1 MTLEHS
7 TNAKQRVRRTRKS
20 KDDVRADK
28 VNDGNKLIADETKAS
43 AEKYNTSWFKPTEKQ
58 QELIQSLIEN
68 PLTLCDASSGVG
80 KSTTVIYHALKAL
93 AAGHYRQIIFIKTPN
108 ESSDDAIG
116 FLPNS
121 AEDKISVHMEATRS
135 VFRDF
140 MSKAKLELEEKKERI
155 VLTIPNFIQGRTLTN
170 CFVIIDE
177 AQSVSPHILKLL
189 LERCGEG
196 STYAVLGDKFQCYSF
211 KKRENGLKYLIDRV
225 TELNSED
232 TRVSKEPLI
241 GYVEMTAKDNMRSE
255 LSRRV
260 VEIFEGG

>member
-1 MTLEHS
+1 MQRGG
-7 TNAKQRVRRTRKS
+7 NRKQRTRQANEINVR
-20 KDDVRADK
+20 KDKANEGQRQI
-28 VNDGNKLIADETKAS
+28 IADNKSSTER
-43 AEKYNTSWFKPTEKQ
+43 YNTGWFKPTEKQ
-58 QELIQSLIEN
+58 LKLIESLTYN

-121 AEDKISVHMEATRS
+121 ADDKISVHMEATRS

-140 MSKAKLELEEKKERI
+140 MSKAKLELEEKRERI
-155 VLTIPNFIQGRTLTN
+155 VLTIPNFIQGRTLTD

-177 AQSVSPHILKLL
+177 SQSISPNILKLL

-196 STYAVLGDKFQCYSF
+196 STYAVLGDKFQCYSY

-225 TELNSED
+225 TEVNEEGV
-232 TRVSKEPLI
+232 RVSKEPLI

-260 VEIFEGG
+260 VEIFEGE

>member
-1 MTLEHS
+1 MTI
-7 TNAKQRVRRTRKS
+7 TKGGNGTQRVRRTKEQIRL
-20 KDDVRADK
+20 DK
-28 VNDGNKLIADETKAS
+28 INAGSRQLADETKHS
-43 AEKYNTSWFKPTEKQ
+43 AEKFNTGWFKPTDKQ
-58 QELIQSLIEN
+58 HELIESLATN

-80 KSTTVIYHALKAL
+80 KSTTVIYHALKEL
-93 AAGHYRQIIFIKTPN
+93 AAGRYRQIIFIKTPN

-121 AEDKISVHMEATRS
+121 ADDKISVHMEATRS

-140 MSKAKLELEEKKERI
+140 MSKAKLELEEKREKI

-177 AQSVSPHILKLL
+177 AQSISPNILKLL

-211 KKRENGLKYLIDRV
+211 KKRDNGLKYLIERV
-225 TELNSED
+225 TELDDEGI
-232 TRVSKEPLI
+232 RVSKEPLI
-241 GYVEMTAKDNMRSE
+241 GFVEMTAKDNMRSE

-260 VEIFEGG
+260 VEIFEGV

>member
-1 MTLEHS
+1 MEHGGN
-7 TNAKQRVRRTRKS
+7 TKQRVRRTKEQIRL
-20 KDDVRADK
+20 DK
-28 VNDGNKLIADETKAS
+28 VNTGNKQLVDETKHA
-43 AEKYNTSWFKPTEKQ
+43 AEKFNTGWFKPTEKQ
-58 QELIQSLIEN
+58 LELIDSLAVN

-80 KSTTVIYHALKAL
+80 KSTTVIYHALKEL
-93 AAGHYRQIIFIKTPN
+93 AAGRYRQIIFIKTPN

-121 AEDKISVHMEATRS
+121 ADDKISVHMEATRS

-140 MSKAKLELEEKKERI
+140 MSKAKLELEEKREKI

-177 AQSVSPHILKLL
+177 AQSISPNILKLL

-225 TELNSED
+225 TEIDDEGI
-232 TRVSKEPLI
+232 RISKEPLI

-260 VEIFEGG
+260 VEIFEGS

>member
-1 MTLEHS
+1 MTI
-7 TNAKQRVRRTRKS
+7 TKGGNGTQRVRRTKEQIRL
-20 KDDVRADK
+20 DK
-28 VNDGNKLIADETKAS
+28 INAGSRQLADETKHS
-43 AEKYNTSWFKPTEKQ
+43 AEKFNTGWFKPTEKQ
-58 QELIQSLIEN
+58 SELIESLATN
-68 PLTLCDASSGVG
+68 PLTLCDSSSGVG
-80 KSTTVIYHALKAL
+80 KSTTVIYHALKEL
-93 AAGHYRQIIFIKTPN
+93 AAGRYRQIIFIKTPN

-121 AEDKISVHMEATRS
+121 ADDKISVHMEATRS

-140 MSKAKLELEEKKERI
+140 MSKAKLELEEKREKI

-177 AQSVSPHILKLL
+177 AQSISPNILKLL

-211 KKRENGLKYLIDRV
+211 KKRDNGLKYLIERV
-225 TELNSED
+225 TELDDEGV
-232 TRVSKEPLI
+232 RVSKEPLI
-241 GYVEMTAKDNMRSE
+241 GFVEMTAKDNMRSE

-260 VEIFEGG
+260 VEIFEGGQ

>member
-1 MTLEHS
+1 MTLEHGGGRS
-7 TNAKQRVRRTRKS
+7 KRTRTRKT
-20 KDDVRADK
+20 KDDVRVDK
-28 VNDGNKLIADETKAS
+28 VNEGQRQIADETKTS
-43 AEKYNTSWFKPTEKQ
+43 GEKYNLNWFKPTEKQ
-58 QELIQSLIEN
+58 LDLIDSLTDN
-68 PLTLCDASSGVG
+68 PLTLCDSSSGTG
-80 KSTTVIYHALKAL
+80 KSTTVIYHALKSL
-93 AAGHYRQIIFIKTPN
+93 AAGNYRQIIFIKTPN

-170 CFVIIDE
+170 SFVIIDE
-177 AQSVSPHILKLL
+177 AQSISPNILKLL

-211 KKRENGLKYLIDRV
+211 KKRENGLKYLIERV
-225 TELNSED
+225 TELDED
-232 TRVSKEPLI
+232 DNLVSKEPLI

-260 VEIFEGG
+260 VEIFEGS

>member
-1 MTLEHS
+1 MTIEHG
-7 TNAKQRVRRTRKS
+7 TNGKQRVRRTRKT
-20 KDDVRADK
+20 KDEVRVDK
-28 VNDGNKLIADETKAS
+28 VNEGQRQIVNETKAA
-43 AEKYNTSWFKPTEKQ
+43 AERYNTGWFKPTEKQ
-58 QELIQSLIEN
+58 LELIESLVVN
-68 PLTLCDASSGVG
+68 PLTLCDSSSGTG

-121 AEDKISVHMEATRS
+121 ADDKISVHMEATRS

-177 AQSVSPHILKLL
+177 AQSISPHILKLL

-211 KKRENGLKYLIDRV
+211 KKRDNGL
-225 TELNSED
+225 
-232 TRVSKEPLI
+232 
-241 GYVEMTAKDNMRSE
+241 
-255 LSRRV
+255 
-260 VEIFEGG
+260 

>member
-1 MTLEHS
+1 MEHHS
-7 TNAKQRVRRTRKS
+7 NAKGRVRRARNK
-20 KDDVRADK
+20 KEVREDK
-28 VNDGNKLIADETKAS
+28 VNTGNREIINETKA
-43 AEKYNTSWFKPTEKQ
+43 ATERYNTGWFKPTEKQ
-58 QELIQSLIEN
+58 LDLITSLKSN
-68 PLTLCDASSGVG
+68 PLTLCDSSSGTG

-93 AAGHYRQIIFIKTPN
+93 DAGHYRQIVFIKTPN

-121 AEDKISVHMEATRS
+121 ADDKISVHMEATRS

-140 MSKAKLELEEKKERI
+140 MSKSKLELEEKRERI

-177 AQSVSPHILKLL
+177 AQSISPNILKLL

-211 KKRENGLKYLIDRV
+211 KKRDNGLRYLIDRV
-225 TELNSED
+225 TELDEQGV
-232 TRVSKEPLI
+232 RVSKEPLI

-260 VEIFEGG
+260 VEIFEGS

>member
-1 MTLEHS
+1 MTIERGGNTKGRVS
-7 TNAKQRVRRTRKS
+7 RAKTKM
-20 KDDVRADK
+20 DVRQDK
-28 VNDGNKLIADETKAS
+28 VNDGTQLIANETKTA
-43 AEKYNTSWFKPTEKQ
+43 AEKFNTGWFKPTDKQ
-58 QELIQSLIEN
+58 LELINSLSTN
-68 PLTLCDASSGVG
+68 PLSLCDSSSGTG
-80 KSTTVIYHALKAL
+80 KSTTVIYHALKEL
-93 AAGHYRQIIFIKTPN
+93 AAGRYRQIIFIKTPN

-121 AEDKISVHMEATRS
+121 ADDKISVHMEATRS

-140 MSKAKLELEEKKERI
+140 MSKAKLELEEKREKI

-177 AQSVSPHILKLL
+177 AQSISPNILKLL

-211 KKRENGLKYLIDRV
+211 KKRDNGLKYLIERV
-225 TELNSED
+225 TELDDEGV
-232 TRVSKEPLI
+232 RVSKEPLI
-241 GYVEMTAKDNMRSE
+241 GFVEMTAKDNMRSE

>member
-1 MTLEHS
+1 MALEHG
-7 TNAKQRVRRTRKS
+7 TGRAKRSRKT
-20 KDDVRADK
+20 KEQIREDK
-28 VNDGNKLIADETKAS
+28 VNAGNKQLADETKHA
-43 AEKYNTSWFKPTEKQ
+43 AEKFNTGWFKPTEKQ
-58 QELIQSLIEN
+58 QELINSLKEN

-80 KSTTVIYHALKAL
+80 KSTTVIYHALKEL

-140 MSKAKLELEEKKERI
+140 MSKAKLEIEEKRERI
-155 VLTIPNFIQGRTLTN
+155 VLTIPNFIQGSTLSN

-177 AQSVSPHILKLL
+177 AQSISPHILKLL

-211 KKRENGLKYLIDRV
+211 KKRENGLKYLIERV
-225 TELNSED
+225 TELNED
-232 TRVSKEPLI
+232 GKLVSKEPLI

>member
-1 MTLEHS
+1 MTLEHGS
-7 TNAKQRVRRTRKS
+7 NSKQRVRRTRKT
-20 KDDVRADK
+20 KDEVRVDK
-28 VNDGNKLIADETKAS
+28 VNEGQRQIVNETKAA
-43 AEKYNTSWFKPTEKQ
+43 AERYNTGWFKPTDKQ
-58 QELIQSLIEN
+58 FELIDSLIN
-68 PLTLCDASSGVG
+68 NHLTLCDSSSGTG
-80 KSTTVIYHALKAL
+80 KSTTVIYHALKEL

-170 CFVIIDE
+170 SFVIIDE
-177 AQSVSPHILKLL
+177 AQSISPHILKLL

-211 KKRENGLKYLIDRV
+211 KKRDNGLKYLIERV
-225 TELNSED
+225 TELDEEGKL
-232 TRVSKEPLI
+232 VSKEPLI

>member
-1 MTLEHS
+1 MDHG
-7 TNAKQRVRRTRKS
+7 TNGKQRVRRTKEQIRL
-20 KDDVRADK
+20 DK
-28 VNDGNKLIADETKAS
+28 VNAGNRQLVDETKHA
-43 AEKYNTSWFKPTEKQ
+43 AEKFNTGWFKPTEKQ
-58 QELIQSLIEN
+58 LELIDSLTVN

-80 KSTTVIYHALKAL
+80 KSTTVIYHALKEL
-93 AAGHYRQIIFIKTPN
+93 AAGRYRQIIFIKTPN

-121 AEDKISVHMEATRS
+121 ADDKISVHMEATRS

-140 MSKAKLELEEKKERI
+140 MSKAKLELEEKRGKI

-177 AQSVSPHILKLL
+177 AQSISPNILKLL

-211 KKRENGLKYLIDRV
+211 KKRDNGLKYLIERV
-225 TELNSED
+225 TELDDEGV
-232 TRVSKEPLI
+232 RVSKEPLI

>member
-1 MTLEHS
+1 MTIEKGG
-7 TNAKQRVRRTRKS
+7 NVKGRVRRTKM
-20 KDDVRADK
+20 DVRQDK
-28 VNDGNKLIADETKAS
+28 VNDGNQLIVNETKTA
-43 AEKYNTSWFKPTEKQ
+43 AEKFNTGWFKPTEKQ
-58 QELIQSLIEN
+58 LELIESLTVN

-80 KSTTVIYHALKAL
+80 KSTTVIYHALKEL
-93 AAGHYRQIIFIKTPN
+93 SAGHYRQIVFIKTPN

-121 AEDKISVHMEATRS
+121 ADDKISVHMEATRS

-140 MSKAKLELEEKKERI
+140 MSKSKLELEEKREKI

-177 AQSVSPHILKLL
+177 AQSISPNILKLL

-211 KKRENGLKYLIDRV
+211 KKRDNGLKYLIERA
-225 TELNSED
+225 TELDED
-232 TRVSKEPLI
+232 GVRISKEPLI

-260 VEIFEGG
+260 VEIFEGS

>member
-1 MTLEHS
+1 MEHGS
-7 TNAKQRVRRTRKS
+7 SRKRVRKT

-28 VNDGNKLIADETKAS
+28 VNNGQREIVDETKAS
-43 AEKYNTSWFKPTEKQ
+43 TEKYNTGWFKPTEKQ
-58 QELIQSLIEN
+58 QELIDSLYEN

-116 FLPNS
+116 YLPNS

-177 AQSVSPHILKLL
+177 AQSISPNILKLL

-211 KKRENGLKYLIDRV
+211 KKRENGLKYLIERV
-225 TELNSED
+225 TTLDED
-232 TRVSKEPLI
+232 GKLVSKEPLI

>member
-1 MTLEHS
+1 MEMHS
-7 TNAKQRVRRTRKS
+7 NAKQRVKRTRKD
-20 KDDVRADK
+20 KMDVRADK
-28 VNDGNKLIADETKAS
+28 VNEGTQQIMAENKAS
-43 AEKYNTSWFKPTEKQ
+43 AERYNTGWFKPTIKQ
-58 QELIQSLIEN
+58 VDLITSLTNN
-68 PLTLCDASSGVG
+68 PLTLCDSSSGTG
-80 KSTTVIYHALKAL
+80 KSTTVIYHALKEL

-140 MSKAKLELEEKKERI
+140 MSKAKLELEEKRERI
-155 VLTIPNFIQGRTLTN
+155 VLTIPNFIQGRSLTN

-177 AQSVSPHILKLL
+177 AQSISPNILKLL

-211 KKRENGLKYLIDRV
+211 KKRDNGLRYLIDRV
-225 TELNSED
+225 TELNEEGA
-232 TRVSKEPLI
+232 RVSKEPLI

-260 VEIFEGG
+260 VEIFEGS

>member
-1 MTLEHS
+1 LEHS
-7 TNAKQRVRRTRKS
+7 SNGKQRVKRTRRTAEQ
-20 KDDVRADK
+20 VRADK
-28 VNDGNKLIADETKAS
+28 VNDGSRQIADETKAAS
-43 AEKYNTSWFKPTEKQ
+43 EKYNTGWFKPTEKQ
-58 QELIQSLIEN
+58 LALVDSLHNN
-68 PLTLCDASSGVG
+68 PLTLCDSSSGTG
-80 KSTTVIYHALKAL
+80 KSTTVIYHALKEL

-121 AEDKISVHMEATRS
+121 ADDKISVHMEATRS

-140 MSKAKLELEEKKERI
+140 MSKAKLELEEKRERI

-177 AQSVSPHILKLL
+177 AQSISPNILKLL

-196 STYAVLGDKFQCYSF
+196 ATYAVLGDKFQCYSF
-211 KKRENGLKYLIDRV
+211 KKRENGLRYLIDRV
-225 TELNSED
+225 TEVNED
-232 TRVSKEPLI
+232 GIRVSKEPLI

-260 VEIFEGG
+260 VEIFEGEY

>member
-1 MTLEHS
+1 MDHGV
-7 TNAKQRVRRTRKS
+7 TNKRRTRRTKEQI
-20 KDDVRADK
+20 RLDK
-28 VNDGNKLIADETKAS
+28 INVGNRQLADETKHS
-43 AEKYNTSWFKPTEKQ
+43 TEKFNTGWFKPTDKQ
-58 QELIQSLIEN
+58 HELIESLATK

-80 KSTTVIYHALKAL
+80 KSTTVIYHALKEL
-93 AAGHYRQIIFIKTPN
+93 AAGRYRQIIFIKTPN

-121 AEDKISVHMEATRS
+121 ADDKISVHMEATRS

-140 MSKAKLELEEKKERI
+140 MSKAKLELEEKREKI

-177 AQSVSPHILKLL
+177 AQSISPNILKLL

-211 KKRENGLKYLIDRV
+211 KKRDNGLKYLIERV
-225 TELNSED
+225 TELDDEGV
-232 TRVSKEPLI
+232 RVSKEPLI
-241 GYVEMTAKDNMRSE
+241 GFIEMTAKDNMRSE

>member
-1 MTLEHS
+1 MERGG
-7 TNAKQRVRRTRKS
+7 NVKQRVRRT
-20 KDDVRADK
+20 KDQVRQDK
-28 VNDGNKLIADETKAS
+28 VNAGNKQLVDETKHS
-43 AEKYNTSWFKPTEKQ
+43 AEKFNTGWFKPTEKQ
-58 QELIQSLIEN
+58 LELIDSLSVN
-68 PLTLCDASSGVG
+68 PLTLCDSSSGTG
-80 KSTTVIYHALKAL
+80 KSTTVIYHALKEL
-93 AAGHYRQIIFIKTPN
+93 SAGHYRQIIFIKTPN

-140 MSKAKLELEEKKERI
+140 MSKAKLELEEKREKI

-177 AQSVSPHILKLL
+177 AQSISPNILKLL

-211 KKRENGLKYLIDRV
+211 KKRENGLRYLIDRV
-225 TELNSED
+225 TELNDEGI
-232 TRVSKEPLI
+232 RISKEPLI

>member
-1 MTLEHS
+1 MEHGGN
-7 TNAKQRVRRTRKS
+7 TKQRVRRTKEQIRM
-20 KDDVRADK
+20 DK
-28 VNDGNKLIADETKAS
+28 VNAGNKQLVDETKHS
-43 AEKYNTSWFKPTEKQ
+43 AEKFNTGWFKPTEKQ
-58 QELIQSLIEN
+58 LELIDSLAVN

-80 KSTTVIYHALKAL
+80 KSTTVIYHALKEL
-93 AAGHYRQIIFIKTPN
+93 AAGRYRQIIFIKTPN

-121 AEDKISVHMEATRS
+121 ADDKISVHMEATRS

-140 MSKAKLELEEKKERI
+140 MSKAKLELEEKREKI

-177 AQSVSPHILKLL
+177 AQSISPNILKLL

-211 KKRENGLKYLIDRV
+211 KKRDNGLKYLIERA
-225 TELNSED
+225 TELDED
-232 TRVSKEPLI
+232 DIRVSKEPLI

-260 VEIFEGG
+260 VEIFEGS

>member
-1 MTLEHS
+1 MMEAGG
-7 TNAKQRVRRTRKS
+7 NRKGRVRRSRN
-20 KDDVRADK
+20 DQMDVRAEK
-28 VNDGNKLIADETKAS
+28 VNEGNRQIADETKA
-43 AEKYNTSWFKPTEKQ
+43 AGEKYNTGWFKPTEKQ
-58 QELIQSLIEN
+58 SSLIDSLHNN
-68 PLTLCDASSGVG
+68 PLTLCDSSSGTG
-80 KSTTVIYHALKAL
+80 KSTTVIYHALKEL
-93 AAGHYRQIIFIKTPN
+93 ASGHYRQIIFIKTPN

-121 AEDKISVHMEATRS
+121 ADDKISVHMEATRS

-177 AQSVSPHILKLL
+177 AQSISPNILKLL

-211 KKRENGLKYLIDRV
+211 KKRENGLRYLIDRV
-225 TELNSED
+225 TEVNEEGV
-232 TRVSKEPLI
+232 RVSKEPLI

-260 VEIFEGG
+260 VEIFEGE

>member
-1 MTLEHS
+1 MDHG
-7 TNAKQRVRRTRKS
+7 TNGKQRVRRTKEQIRL
-20 KDDVRADK
+20 DK
-28 VNDGNKLIADETKAS
+28 VNAGNRQLVDETKHA
-43 AEKYNTSWFKPTEKQ
+43 AEKFNTGWFKPTEKQ
-58 QELIQSLIEN
+58 LELIDSLTVN

-80 KSTTVIYHALKAL
+80 KSTTVIYHALKEL
-93 AAGHYRQIIFIKTPN
+93 AAGRYRQIIFIKTPN

-121 AEDKISVHMEATRS
+121 ADDKISVHMEATRS

-140 MSKAKLELEEKKERI
+140 MSKAKLELEEKREKI

-177 AQSVSPHILKLL
+177 AQSISPNILKLL

-211 KKRENGLKYLIDRV
+211 KKRDNGLKYLIERV
-225 TELNSED
+225 TELDDEGV
-232 TRVSKEPLI
+232 RVSKEPLI